1 MPAKL
6 IDGKIISI
14 ELKKIIVKEAQE
26 FYKTYS
32 RKPSL
37 AVVLVGKDP
46 ASAVYV
52 KNKVLACSET
62 GLLSRSY
69 HLDKD
74 TSQKELLELI
84 RTLNADSTVDG
95 ILVQLPLPKSI
106 DEKAVLAAIDPSK
119 DVDGFSAYQT
129 GKLMQGEDCLAPCT
143 PTGCI
148 HLIKSTGLDISGK
161 HAVVVGRSNIVGK
174 PVAMLLL
181 KENAT
186 VTICH
191 SKTKGLGTVCKKADI
206 LIAAVGVKGMIK
218 ADMVKKGAIIIDV
231 GINRFDGKLFGDVDF
246 EQCINKA
253 GHITPVP
260 GGVGPMTI
268 AYLLSNTL
276 KAAKMRMIT
285 K

>member
-1 MPAKL
+1 MPAKI
-6 IDGKIISI
+6 IDGKLIS
-14 ELKKIIVKEAQE
+14 EKLKKSIVKDVKDFHKSYA
-26 FYKTYS
+26 

-37 AVVLVGKDP
+37 AVILVGEDA

-52 KNKVLACSET
+52 KNKVLSCNEV
-62 GLLSRSY
+62 GILSRSY
-69 HLDKD
+69 HLDKNIVED
-74 TSQKELLELI
+74 ELLELI
-84 RTLNADSTVDG
+84 KTLNGDGTVDG
-95 ILVQLPLPKSI
+95 ILVQMPLPNQINSKVVI
-106 DEKAVLAAIDPSK
+106 DAIDPLK
-119 DVDGFSAYQT
+119 DVDGFSNLQT

-148 HLIKSTGLDISGK
+148 DLIKSTGTNIDGK

-191 SKTKGLGTVCKKADI
+191 SKTKDLATVCKKADI

-218 ADMVKKGAIIIDV
+218 SDMIKKGAVVIDV
-231 GINRFDGKLFGDVDF
+231 GINRFEGKLYGDVEFDTAK
-246 EQCINKA
+246 NKA
-253 GHITPVP
+253 SFITPVP

-268 AYLLSNTL
+268 AYLLANTV
-276 KAAKMRMIT
+276 KAARLREIQ
-285 K
+285 